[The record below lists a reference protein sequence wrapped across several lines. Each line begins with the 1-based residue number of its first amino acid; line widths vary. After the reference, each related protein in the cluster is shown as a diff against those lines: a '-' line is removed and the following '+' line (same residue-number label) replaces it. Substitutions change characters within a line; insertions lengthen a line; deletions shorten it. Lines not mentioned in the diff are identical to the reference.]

1 MRRHAILAVPFTD
14 IPPHLAAKAMPFDA
28 TTSAYATAIAPRP
41 RGRAVALWLL
51 AVAAMVWVMV
61 AIGGATRLTG
71 SGLSIMEWAP
81 VAGFLPPMSDAEW
94 TRLYDLYRAIPQYAL
109 VNAGFGLEG
118 FKGIFW
124 LEWVHR
130 FWGRVIGLAYLG
142 GLLWFWWRGAIPRG
156 YGGRLVLLLALG
168 GLQGAVGWFMVAS
181 GFEAD
186 RTAVS
191 PWRLV
196 IHLGLAL
203 LLFAM
208 LLWTALS
215 LLRPPLRPL
224 LQLGRDGPAAPA
236 GLRPL
241 AHTTAGL
248 LVLAMLAGGFVA
260 GIRAGLDYNTFPL
273 MGGRWVPEGYA
284 ALSPFPR
291 NLVENVAAVQFN
303 HRLLATL
310 AALAAA
316 VLAWRAWRLPVGAAR
331 TAGLLLGGT
340 VALQYVLG
348 VATLLL
354 VVPAWLGTLHQT
366 VAVGVLGAVLL
377 VLHAL
382 RRPRAEPAGMVQR
395 AGPGARRG
403 ARG

>member
-1 MRRHAILAVPFTD
+1 
-14 IPPHLAAKAMPFDA
+14 MPFDA
-28 TTSAYATAIAPRP
+28 HAPYLSTTAAPDGRS
-41 RGRAVALWLL
+41 RAVATWLL

-61 AIGGATRLTG
+61 ALGGATRLTG

-81 VAGFLPPMSDAEW
+81 FRGTLPPLNDAEW
-94 TRLYDLYRAIPQYAL
+94 NRLYDLYRTIPQYEL
-109 VNAGFGLEG
+109 VNRGFGLEG

-124 LEWVHR
+124 LEWSHR
-130 FWGRVIGLAYLG
+130 VWGRLIGLVYAA
-142 GLLWFWWRGAIPRG
+142 GLAWFWLRGAIPRG
-156 YGGRLVLLLALG
+156 YGRRLLLLLALG

-203 LLFAM
+203 FLFGA

-215 LLRPPLRPL
+215 LLHPRRDAPAEAAPLRPL
-224 LQLGRDGPAAPA
+224 AYAAA
-236 GLRPL
+236 GLV
-241 AHTTAGL
+241 
-248 LVLAMLAGGFVA
+248 VLAMLAGGFVA

-273 MGGRWVPEGYA
+273 MGGRLVPEGYG
-284 ALSPFPR
+284 ALSPFAR

-310 AALAAA
+310 AGLVSL
-316 VLAWRAWRLPVGAAR
+316 VLAGLALRRLPVGWARRAAIGF
-331 TAGLLLGGT
+331 AG
-340 VALQYVLG
+340 VVMLQYGLG
-348 VATLLL
+348 VATLLN

-366 VAVGVLGAVLL
+366 VAVGVLAGALVLL
-377 VLHAL
+377 HGL
-382 RRPRAEPAGMVQR
+382 RRPR
-395 AGPGARRG
+395 PGHG
-403 ARG
+403 G